1 MNFRCAYQK
10 LQLQLAANFNKG
22 DLWVTFGYDDDHLP
36 ANRKEAKK
44 QIAAF
49 FDRLRKS
56 RKLAGKE
63 LKYVYVIHEL
73 QDDGS
78 RRLHHHLVIS
88 ATGEGDYDEIRSL
101 WPNGSNIEI
110 CRVADSGHYGHDDFL
125 ELAQYLIRERNP
137 DAKPTA
143 VGDKGWCSSR
153 NLVKPEVHSEMVDEN
168 ITITAPPGAF
178 IIDTDSKRNE
188 YGVFDY
194 IVYLLPE
201 RPATRPRKE

>member
-10 LQLQLAANFNKG
+10 LQLLLAGNFNKG
-22 DLWVTFGYDDDHLP
+22 DLWITFGYDDEHLP
-36 ANRKEAKK
+36 KNRAAAKK

-56 RKLAGKE
+56 RKLAGQE

-73 QDDGS
+73 QDDGT
-78 RRLHHHLVIS
+78 RRLHHHLIINS
-88 ATGEGDYDEIRSL
+88 TDGNYDEVRAL

-110 CRVADSGHYGHDDFL
+110 CRISESDFYSHDDFL
-125 ELAQYLIRERNP
+125 ELAQYLVRERNP
-137 DAKPTA
+137 DAPFT
-143 VGDKGWCSSR
+143 VIGDKGWCSSR
-153 NLVKPEVHSEMVDEN
+153 NLKKPEIHSELVDEN

-201 RPATRPRKE
+201 RPQNRHRKE